1 MNLDNVATAIRLL
14 DSISEQTLIAIK
26 AHQEALV
33 EHAEAIR
40 EIKMVIVKKHED
52 IEKLTEITRMHTD
65 QLESIINILDNMTK
79 ERQRQADLVV
89 YNSGNKTAH

>member
-1 MNLDNVATAIRLL
+1 
-14 DSISEQTLIAIK
+14 
-26 AHQEALV
+26 
-33 EHAEAIR
+33 
-40 EIKMVIVKKHED
+40 
-52 IEKLTEITRMHTD
+52 MHTD

>member
-1 MNLDNVATAIRLL
+1 MNFNQAAKAIQLL
-14 DSISEQTLIAIK
+14 DSITEQMMITIK
-26 AHQEALV
+26 AHQEVLV
-33 EHAEAIR
+33 KHAEAIK
-40 EIKMVIVKKHED
+40 EIKLVIIKKHKD

>member
-1 MNLDNVATAIRLL
+1 MNFNQAAKAIQLL
-14 DSISEQTLIAIK
+14 DSITEQMMITIK
-26 AHQEALV
+26 AHQEVLV
-33 EHAEAIR
+33 KHAEAIK
-40 EIKMVIVKKHED
+40 EIKLVIIKQHKD